1 MEYEK
6 YINHVSGRKLADIFL
21 FALSTCVWCKKTKR
35 LLDEMGVEYSYVDVD
50 SLQGAAKIDALR
62 EMHRWDPSQSFPTI
76 IINEEPVLGYK
87 EAKIKSLLGE

>member
-50 SLQGAAKIDALR
+50 SLQGVAKIDALR
-62 EMHRWDPSQSFPTI
+62 EMHKWDPSQSFPTI